1 MEELGDQVIYWKA
14 GRISNEK
21 QKSSHSLAIFSSTA
35 EQILDDTIS
44 LYCKKERDEI
54 SRYIDFFITSAFQFV
69 FKDVFILFLISKLL
83 TKDSV
88 KKGLMKHVRV
98 EVFLTHYKF
107 YIKRAE
113 LTNVLLE
120 EFK

>member
-1 MEELGDQVIYWKA
+1 MEELGDQVLYWKA
-14 GRISNEK
+14 GRISDEK

-35 EQILDDTIS
+35 ELILDDTKS
-44 LYCKKERDEI
+44 LYCKKERDDI

-69 FKDVFILFLISKLL
+69 FKDAFMWVLASKLL
-83 TKDSV
+83 DRDSV
-88 KKGLMKHVRV
+88 KKGLMKHVRI